1 MSEKDNILKDIGSA
15 EYKHGFE
22 TQVEQ
27 EFIPKG
33 RASRSGSSNSA

>member
-1 MSEKDNILKDIGSA
+1 MSEKDDILKDIGST

-27 EFIPKG
+27 EFIP
-33 RASRSGSSNSA
+33 RA

>member
-27 EFIPKG
+27 ETSYG
-33 RASRSGSSNSA
+33 